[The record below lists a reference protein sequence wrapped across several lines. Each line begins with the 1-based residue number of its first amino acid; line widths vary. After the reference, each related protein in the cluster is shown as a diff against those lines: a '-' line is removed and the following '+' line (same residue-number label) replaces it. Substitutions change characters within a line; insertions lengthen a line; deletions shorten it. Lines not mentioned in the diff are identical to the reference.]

1 MNKENKKRYIAL
13 KEKVDRIKYPNVP
26 YPVPPLTHERGA
38 NDLTKL
44 IKNFLN
50 WQGWQAE
57 RINTMGRMVGKKQI
71 KTDVVGLP
79 QVVGSQKYIK
89 GTGTKGSA
97 DISATIKGRSVKIE
111 VKYGKD
117 RQSDAQKE
125 YQKHIESAGG
135 IYYIA
140 RTFDEFIEYYDKLI
154 KTF

>member
-57 RINTMGRMVGKKQI
+57 RINTRPSKRRAKRI
-71 KTDVVGLP
+71 SKAYR
-79 QVVGSQKYIK
+79 KCRR
-89 GTGTKGSA
+89 
-97 DISATIKGRSVKIE
+97 DILHCA
-111 VKYGKD
+111 
-117 RQSDAQKE
+117 
-125 YQKHIESAGG
+125 HIRR
-135 IYYIA
+135 IY
-140 RTFDEFIEYYDKLI
+140 
-154 KTF
+154 

>member
-1 MNKENKKRYIAL
+1 MNKENKKRYIEL
-13 KEKVDRIKYPNVP
+13 KAKVDRIKYPNVP
-26 YPVPPLTHERGA
+26 YSIEPETKERSA

-50 WQGWQAE
+50 WEGWQAE
-57 RINTMGRMVGKKQI
+57 RINTMGRMVGKTQI
-71 KTDVVGLP
+71 KHDVVGLP

-97 DISATIKGRSVKIE
+97 DLSATIKGRSVKIE
-111 VKYGKD
+111 IKWGKD
-117 RQSDAQKE
+117 RQSQEQKE

-140 RTFDEFIEYYDKLI
+140 RTFDEFIEWYDQTI
-154 KTF
+154 KKF

>member
-13 KEKVDRIKYPNVP
+13 KLKIDRLKYPNVP
-26 YPVPPLTHERGA
+26 YSVTPETHERGA

-50 WQGWQAE
+50 WEGWQAE
-57 RINTMGRMVGKKQI
+57 RINTMGRMVGKTQI
-71 KTDVVGLP
+71 KTDVIGLP
-79 QVVGSQKYIK
+79 QVIGSKKYIK

-111 VKYGKD
+111 VKWKKD
-117 RQSDAQKE
+117 RQSEAQKE

-140 RTFDEFIEYYDKLI
+140 RTFDEFIEYYDQLI
-154 KTF
+154 KNF